1 MDHMHPPELA
11 TTGTCKA
18 HCTVQK
24 KWPHIHEAKVCLLQV
39 LAPRLMKTLFLFL
52 FFFLFLVAHLAT
64 TSGIQLHIHPANHI
78 RHCSRTTTSDFP
90 QEVSRPEKV
99 TFSKQPASVRLSCS
113 IRTNAS
119 LRRTST
125 QASTARGQSC
135 TPVASN
141 VTATPW
147 SDEAHASSRSSPT
160 YAQLGST
167 FGPNVLLCFSNY
179 DVSKKARLKHCIA
192 YLFSYP

>member
-1 MDHMHPPELA
+1 MTLIRFRNRTVETQSFRVKHTLQGWRSDKLSYLCEISTLHHFGNGSHPPELA
-11 TTGTCKA
+11 TTATYKA

-24 KWPHIHEAKVCLLQV
+24 MATCTRSTSLFTSSTRTT
-39 LAPRLMKTLFLFL
+39 RLMKTLFLF
-52 FFFLFLVAHLAT
+52 FFSLFLVAHLAT
-64 TSGIQLHIHPANHI
+64 TSGIQLHIYPANHI

-99 TFSKQPASVRLSCS
+99 TFCKQPASVRLSCS

-125 QASTARGQSC
+125 QASTAGGQSC

-141 VTATPW
+141 VTAT
-147 SDEAHASSRSSPT
+147 S
-160 YAQLGST
+160 
-167 FGPNVLLCFSNY
+167 
-179 DVSKKARLKHCIA
+179 
-192 YLFSYP
+192 